1 MHIYI
6 YTHYHQGCLK
16 TELFQPIR
24 CNFYHLGER
33 LVRFG
38 PKFPPKRIW
47 MIPNDAWLGT
57 SFDMAI
63 LIGTPVVFAWVIETT
78 NITGWWF
85 GTFFPPIVG
94 MMIQSDSYVSGGLK
108 PPIR

>member
-1 MHIYI
+1 
-6 YTHYHQGCLK
+6 
-16 TELFQPIR
+16 
-24 CNFYHLGER
+24 
-33 LVRFG
+33 
-38 PKFPPKRIW
+38 

-85 GTFFPPIVG
+85 GTFFHPIVG
-94 MMIQSDSYVSGGLK
+94 MMIQSDLYVSGGLK